1 MKNNIVYII
10 IITAIVSLALSQW
23 SSNPA
28 SPQLLGSGV
37 QAQVK
42 STSDGGAY
50 VAWLT
55 DMGGY
60 HVYLQRFDSE
70 GVAQFDIGGMLV
82 SDNPNASWIAVFHMN
97 LDVDDN
103 DNAIITVLDERSGPW
118 NVYAY
123 KISSDG
129 YMLWGDDGIAVSNSN
144 QINYS
149 PRFAVLPDNSIV
161 VAWSPNSTTIEIQ
174 RISSDGNLMWGDG
187 ILIEDNNESLMSPQP
202 IIDSNGNI
210 LVQWIG
216 QSGSFWA
223 ADSKLYLQKYDLGGN
238 VQWENPTVAVGP
250 VVFPMGN
257 WSQGLISDY
266 IGGSFSSWTK
276 MSGNVQSAFTQHINI
291 NGDLTWASEVE
302 LSINSS
308 NFRMSPRLVVSEDY
322 QELMAVWN
330 QSNSS
335 QSQRGVYAQRLD
347 EYGNRLWGFSGTE
360 VVPLNSNYD
369 YLDLSVAGFGDNI
382 ITAYIQQS
390 VITSSDIYA
399 SYLNSDAEHVWSE
412 PLMITNSGNAK
423 SDMFIGKGQGCL
435 FIVWSENGN
444 IYAHCLREDGSLG
457 APDSY
462 ILGDVN
468 NDGIINILDVV
479 QLVNFILIGEYDN
492 SSDINEDG
500 IVNILDVIQ
509 LVNIIINN

>member
-1 MKNNIVYII
+1 MKTLSNLFIRSLLL
-10 IITAIVSLALSQW
+10 TAVTFAQW
-23 SSNPA
+23 SSDPA

-42 STSDGGAY
+42 ATSDGGVY

-60 HVYLQRFDSE
+60 HVYLQRFDAT
-70 GVAQFDIGGMLV
+70 GVAQFDDGGMLV
-82 SDNPNASWIAVFHMN
+82 SDHNNESWIAVFHMN
-97 LDVDDN
+97 LAVDSDN
-103 DNAIITVLDERSGPW
+103 NAIITVLDTRAGPW

-129 YMLWGDDGIAVSNSN
+129 SMLWGNDGVAVSNSN

-149 PRFAVLPDNSIV
+149 PRLAILPDNSVV

-223 ADSKLYLQKYDLGGN
+223 ADSKIYLQKYDFDGN
-238 VQWENPTVAVGP
+238 AQWNNPTVAVGP

-291 NGDLTWASEVE
+291 NGDLTWTSEVE

-308 NFRMSPRLVVSEDY
+308 NFRMSPRLAVSEDY

-347 EYGNRLWGFSGTE
+347 EYGNRLWGFSGTA

-369 YLDLSVAGFGDNI
+369 YLDLSIAGFGDNI

-390 VITSSDIYA
+390 VNMSGDIYA
-399 SYLNSDAEHVWSE
+399 SYLNSDGEHVWSE
-412 PLMITNSGNAK
+412 PVTLTTSGNAK
-423 SDMFIGKGQGCL
+423 SDMSTGKGQGCL
-435 FIVWSENGN
+435 FIVWAENGN

-457 APDSY
+457 SPDSY

-468 NDGIINILDVV
+468 NDGIINVLDVVMIVNIVLSNEYNELADFNNDSIINVLDVV
-479 QLVNFILIGEYDN
+479 QLVNIILN
-492 SSDINEDG
+492 
-500 IVNILDVIQ
+500 
-509 LVNIIINN
+509 